1 MDCKDVKIMARIT
14 KYPETRKKEFVN
26 AARELFMEKGFDNTS
41 VNDIT
46 NKVGMSHGSFFYYFK
61 SKNEV
66 MKAVISDNLSYWK
79 NYMTNLGDDDE
90 LNALEKMQTLFCLI
104 VESRRTKQNMND
116 FFQKEGNAVMYREQR
131 KKSREIILPL
141 ITQIVEQ
148 GTNEG
153 LFNIG
158 YPTET
163 VEYVGY
169 VVENL
174 GENLEAA
181 QSDDEYYRK
190 IRALEIFLARVAGIG
205 ENEFNLLGSKEEVR

>member
-1 MDCKDVKIMARIT
+1 MDCKDVKIVARIT
-14 KYPETRKKEFVN
+14 KDPETRKKEFVN

-41 VNDIT
+41 INDIT

-66 MKAVISDNLSYWK
+66 MKDVISDNLSYWK
-79 NYMTNLGDDDE
+79 NYMTNLVDDDE

-104 VESRRTKQNMND
+104 VESRQTKQNMND

-148 GTNEG
+148 GTKEG

-158 YPTET
+158 YPKET

-181 QSDDEYYRK
+181 QSDDEYHRK